1 VTRDNIKKIFAL
13 MILAYPS
20 MSEMT
25 TEKIDIWHELLSDID
40 FEAAEKAVKEHI
52 KTSRFVPT
60 IAEIREAV
68 NENRP
73 MYDDYRTSETY
84 REFMILQDGEEQ

>member
-1 VTRDNIKKIFAL
+1 MTRDNIKKIFAL

>member
-1 VTRDNIKKIFAL
+1 MTRDDVKKIFAL

-20 MSEMT
+20 MSEIT